1 VNNSTEI
8 GPKASAA
15 ADGEGQRPGIGP
27 GDGEALHTG
36 QPNSPPQ
43 VENPMDGA
51 GIQGPSQQTANSPTR
66 DSPEAGADSRPLSE
80 DGMNPAD
87 PAPEQLGAPSF
98 ASLAKGGKP
107 RTPTGPCS
115 EGRRGL
121 GILLKAF
128 LQHFLRDLEV
138 LTSDLGSRGSRQAA
152 SGDSYSGNAGS
163 GVFAKAFLGLFL
175 RDLRVL
181 LREFHVFLA
190 RVGMQPLLFL
200 FVFTFILPRMG
211 GANLMATGG
220 GVDFGTILLPG
231 LMAVAIMF
239 SGIAA
244 VALPL
249 SQEFGVTREIVDRVM
264 CPLPLWAVA
273 LEKVCFSAMQ
283 SIIGALLVIPMAYY
297 VPAAPVRIHVANWF
311 LLALVLVL
319 SSLLTGS
326 LGLVI
331 GSTVN
336 PRQIGLVFSILVVPI
351 TFLGCV
357 YYPWA
362 NLGKSGLVWIQIGVL
377 FNPIVYMSEGLRAA
391 ITPDVAHMP
400 VWAILL
406 ALVFF
411 TAALGRWG
419 LRGFLGR
426 VLS

>member
-1 VNNSTEI
+1 
-8 GPKASAA
+8 
-15 ADGEGQRPGIGP
+15 
-27 GDGEALHTG
+27 
-36 QPNSPPQ
+36 
-43 VENPMDGA
+43 
-51 GIQGPSQQTANSPTR
+51 
-66 DSPEAGADSRPLSE
+66 
-80 DGMNPAD
+80 
-87 PAPEQLGAPSF
+87 
-98 ASLAKGGKP
+98 
-107 RTPTGPCS
+107 
-115 EGRRGL
+115 
-121 GILLKAF
+121 
-128 LQHFLRDLEV
+128 
-138 LTSDLGSRGSRQAA
+138 
-152 SGDSYSGNAGS
+152 
-163 GVFAKAFLGLFL
+163 LGLFL

-211 GANLMATGG
+211 GVNMMAAGSG
-220 GVDFGTILLPG
+220 MDFGTILLPG

-249 SQEFGVTREIVDRVM
+249 SQEFGVTREIDDRVM

-297 VPAAPVRIHVANWF
+297 VPATPVRVHVANWF
-311 LLALVLVL
+311 LLVVVLVL
-319 SSLLTGS
+319 SSLLTGA

-362 NLGKSGLVWIQIGVL
+362 YLNKIRWLQVAVL
-377 FNPIVYMSEGLRAA
+377 FNPIVYMSEGLRASV
-391 ITPDVAHMP
+391 TPEIAHMP
-400 VWAILL
+400 WWAILL